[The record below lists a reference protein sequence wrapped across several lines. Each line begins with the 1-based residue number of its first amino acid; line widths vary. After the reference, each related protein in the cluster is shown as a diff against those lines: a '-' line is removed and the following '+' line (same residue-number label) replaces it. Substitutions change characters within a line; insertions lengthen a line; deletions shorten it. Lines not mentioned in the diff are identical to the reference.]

1 VNKVI
6 CRKASS
12 PQERSMTINRI
23 LSIYTSFA
31 PYFDIQRKG
40 GGLMRE
46 SKPWSKTKNR
56 MKYPLSSDIQV
67 CETQRKVF
75 KLPEINEPLN
85 WRVTKGR
92 CFG

>member
-1 VNKVI
+1 
-6 CRKASS
+6 
-12 PQERSMTINRI
+12 MTINRI

-56 MKYPLSSDIQV
+56 MKYPVSSDIQFLPRR
-67 CETQRKVF
+67 ETQRKVN

-85 WRVTKGR
+85 WRVTKRR